1 MDYTEHRM
9 SLQETLQSLR
19 SRSSQPLLVVIS
31 GPSGVGKD
39 AVIQCMKARDLPFN
53 FVVTAT
59 SRPQRE
65 GEIEGQDYFFVT
77 PEAFQE
83 MIENDELLE
92 HALVYGDHKGIP
104 KQQVREALESGKDV
118 VMRVDVQGARTIRSL
133 IPDALLIFLG
143 TRTEQELIDR
153 LKRRRTESEEALR
166 VRVATMEQELE
177 YLDIFDYYIVN
188 AEDELEETVDIITA
202 IIRAEHHRTKIRRL
216 DI

>member
-9 SLQETLQSLR
+9 SLQETLQELH
-19 SRSSQPLLVVIS
+19 SRSTQPLLVVIS

-39 AVIQCMKARDLPFN
+39 AVIQCMKARDLPFD

-65 GEIEGQDYFFVT
+65 GEVEGHDYFFVT
-77 PEAFQE
+77 PEAFQG
-83 MIENDELLE
+83 MIDNDELLE

-104 KQQVREALESGKDV
+104 KQQVREALASGKDV

-143 TRTEQELIDR
+143 TQTEQELIER
-153 LKRRRTESEEALR
+153 LKRRRTESEEELQ
-166 VRVATMEQELE
+166 VRIATMKRELK
-177 YLDIFDYYIVN
+177 YLDIFDYYVVN
-188 AEDELEETVDIITA
+188 AEDELEKTVDIITA
-202 IIRAEHHRTKIRRL
+202 IIQAEHQRTKARRL